1 MIEKYYYSAKYVL
14 SQRRRPIV
22 HFGPNFN
29 MILAFFRKISFFHS
43 KIHTFTYLHS
53 YRFPSLSNYCG
64 LGFLHLLLFYQRKCS
79 EKEIGPLSTI
89 YDLFIDGFY
98 TQNGIV
104 IQVYHLTLEKQA
116 TFHHHCY
123 SFKHETAPNSFQLCQ
138 NLTSD
143 CLLIQL
149 NFPVFTRSCM
159 M

>member
-1 MIEKYYYSAKYVL
+1 MIEKYQYSAKYVL

-29 MILAFFRKISFFHS
+29 MILAFFAKYRFPLENSYFH
-43 KIHTFTYLHS
+43 LHS

-123 SFKHETAPNSFQLCQ
+123 SLINMRQLQ
-138 NLTSD
+138 ILFNYAKT
-143 CLLIQL
+143 
-149 NFPVFTRSCM
+149 
-159 M
+159 